1 MSSVREI
8 ALGIVR
14 GMCLTFEGVFLK
26 PYLCPANVPTIGIGS
41 TAYEDGLKVTLRD
54 APITR
59 ERAISLCDATLINTY
74 MPATENLCA
83 PARRNPNMLA
93 ALTDF
98 AYNLGCTRLAG
109 STLRRKVNAGD
120 IEGAKAELMK
130 WTRGGGKV
138 LPGLVKR
145 RRAESALLGAM

>member
-1 MSSVREI
+1 MSTVRET

-14 GMCLTFEGVFLK
+14 GMCLTFEGIFLK

-41 TAYEDGLKVTLRD
+41 TAYEDGRKVTLKD

-74 MPATENLCA
+74 MPATEKLCA
-83 PARRNPNMLA
+83 PARSNSNMLA

-120 IEGAKAELMK
+120 MAGTKAELLK
-130 WTRGGGKV
+130 WVRGGGRV

-145 RRAESALLGAM
+145 RKAEAALIG

>member
-1 MSSVREI
+1 MSSVREN

-14 GMCLTFEGVFLK
+14 AMCLTFEGVFLK
-26 PYLCPANVPTIGIGS
+26 PYLCPAGIATIGIGS
-41 TAYEDGLKVTLRD
+41 TAYEDGRKVTLKD
-54 APITR
+54 VPISR
-59 ERAISLCDATLINTY
+59 ERAISLCDATLTAIY
-74 MPATENLCA
+74 MPAVEKLCS
-83 PARRNPNMLA
+83 PARSNANMLA

-120 IEGAKAELMK
+120 MAGAKVELLK
-130 WTRGGGKV
+130 WVRGGGRI

-145 RRAESALLGAM
+145 RKAEAALIG

>member
-1 MSSVREI
+1 MSSIREI

-41 TAYEDGLKVTLRD
+41 TAYEDGRKVTLAD
-54 APITR
+54 APISR
-59 ERAISLCDATLINTY
+59 ERAVSLCDATLTSTY
-74 MPATENLCA
+74 MPAVEKLCA
-83 PARRNPNMLA
+83 PARSNANTLA

-109 STLRRKVNAGD
+109 STLLRKVNAGD
-120 IEGAKAELMK
+120 MTGAKAELMK
-130 WTRGGGKV
+130 WTRGGGRV

-145 RRAESALLGAM
+145 RKAEAALISL